1 MISTNSRDPDADDVG
16 VLFYAICKFGEAN
29 EEIDLW
35 PHSFGE
41 LLGRAEL
48 AAEIIACYHTAEGDD
63 WSGVLW
69 CERLEAIDEDSLAA
83 QLFMLNGRDDE
94 IKRVTYQ
101 WLRNI

>member
-1 MISTNSRDPDADDVG
+1 MISTNSRDTDADDVG
-16 VLFYAICKFGEAN
+16 VLFYAMCKFGEEN
-29 EEIDLW
+29 EDIEM
-35 PHSFGE
+35 SASGYGE

-48 AAEIIACYHTAEGDD
+48 AAEMIACYHTAEGDD
-63 WSGVLW
+63 WEGVLW

-83 QLFMLNGRDDE
+83 QLFMLDGRDDE